1 MERMFD
7 GKNSK
12 KIEYLEEE
20 RKKLWK
26 KLFELEKQV
35 AEKPSDIERE
45 AKQASRKAAEYRN
58 RTEDRLN
65 QANEIH
71 SKLVNIETEIDVK
84 LIDIKSRHSKSVEI
98 SNELLENS
106 TSLSNLVTKISEVLE
121 KHPNIEQ
128 EIEELDTLINK
139 IEENSSKANT
149 TYKGILTKKTEIDEL
164 HREILGYEDEDGDNE
179 IITVDGLKKE
189 LETSYNN
196 LTVTAESLEEN
207 LESLKDSSR
216 IQYDNFIKNNQDE
229 LDKIKSNSKSDY
241 DKINKQIE
249 SLLPNALTAGLSSAF
264 VTKKGEEE
272 ELFKEYKKSFNNGI
286 LYISLSALLPIGIS
300 IFYLLSGA
308 TLTDT
313 IERAPKIMLAFLP
326 LYIPLIWTTISANKK
341 VNLSKRLIEEYSHKQ
356 VLSMTIEGL
365 SKQIENIKDADMS
378 EELRIKL
385 LNSFLNVTN
394 ENPGKLI
401 LNYQKSDNPI
411 LNFFDRDKKKDKT
424 IVDTLKDSTEGIFEK
439 AADKIEEGI
448 INNEKE
454 L

>member
-1 MERMFD
+1 MFD

-12 KIEYLEEE
+12 KIEYLEKE
-20 RKKLWK
+20 RKKLWER
-26 KLFELEKQV
+26 LLELEKQV

-45 AKQASRKAAEYRN
+45 AKQASKKAAEYRN

-71 SKLVNIETEIDVK
+71 LKLTNIETEIDEK
-84 LIDIKSRHSKSVEI
+84 LIDIKSKHSKSVEI
-98 SNELLENS
+98 SDELLENS
-106 TSLSNLVTKISEVLE
+106 TSLSNLVTRISEVLE
-121 KHPNIEQ
+121 EHPDIEQ
-128 EIEELDTLINK
+128 EIGQLYTLINK

-149 TYKGILTKKTEIDEL
+149 IYKGILSKKIEIDEL
-164 HREILGYEDEDGDNE
+164 HREILGYDDEDEDGE
-179 IITVDGLKKE
+179 IITVEGLKKE

-196 LTVTAESLEEN
+196 LTVTAGNLEEK
-207 LESLKDSSR
+207 LESIKNTSK
-216 IQYDNFIKNNQDE
+216 IQFDNFIKNNQDD
-229 LDKIKSNSKSDY
+229 LDKIKSNSKSEY
-241 DKINKQIE
+241 DKINNQIE

-272 ELFKEYKKSFNNGI
+272 KLYKEYKKSFNNGI

-326 LYIPLIWTTISANKK
+326 LYIPLIWITISANKK

-365 SKQIENIKDADMS
+365 SKQIENIEDADMS

-385 LNSFLNVTN
+385 LNSFLNVTS

-411 LNFFDRDKKKDKT
+411 LNFFDRDKKKNKT
-424 IVDTLKDSTEGIFEK
+424 IVDTLKDSTKDIIEK
-439 AADKIEEGI
+439 AADEIEEGI
-448 INNEKE
+448 MNNGKE
-454 L
+454 I

>member
-1 MERMFD
+1 MFD

-26 KLFELEKQV
+26 RLLELEKQV
-35 AEKPSDIERE
+35 AEKPSDIEKE
-45 AKQASRKAAEYRN
+45 AKQASRKTSEYRN

-71 SKLVNIETEIDVK
+71 SKLTNIETEIEEK
-84 LIDIKSRHSKSVEI
+84 LIDIKSKHSKSVEL
-98 SNELLENS
+98 SNELLKNS
-106 TSLSNLVTKISEVLE
+106 TSLSNLVARISEVLE
-121 KHPNIEQ
+121 EHPDIEQ

-164 HREILGYEDEDGDNE
+164 HREILGYEDEDEDGE
-179 IITVDGLKKE
+179 VITVDGLKKE
-189 LETSYNN
+189 LEISYNN
-196 LTVTAESLEEN
+196 LTATSENLEKN
-207 LESLKDSSR
+207 LESLENSSKV
-216 IQYDNFIKNNQDE
+216 QYDIFIKNNQDDLE
-229 LDKIKSNSKSDY
+229 KIKSNSKSEY

-264 VTKKGEEE
+264 VTKKSEE
-272 ELFKEYKKSFNNGI
+272 ELLYKEYKKSFNNGI

-326 LYIPLIWTTISANKK
+326 LYIPLIWITISANKK

-365 SKQIENIKDADMS
+365 SKQIENIEDADMS

-385 LNSFLNVTN
+385 LNSFLNVTS

-411 LNFFDRDKKKDKT
+411 LNFFERDKKKDKT
-424 IVDTLKDSTEGIFEK
+424 IVDTLKDSTKDIIEKSADEIKEGIL
-439 AADKIEEGI
+439 
-448 INNEKE
+448 NNGKE

>member
-1 MERMFD
+1 MFD

-20 RKKLWK
+20 RKKLWER
-26 KLFELEKQV
+26 LLELEKQV

-45 AKQASRKAAEYRN
+45 AKQASKKAAEYRN
-58 RTEDRLN
+58 KTEERLN
-65 QANEIH
+65 QAIEIQ
-71 SKLVNIETEIDVK
+71 SKLAIIETEIDEK
-84 LIDIKSRHSKSVEI
+84 LSDIKSKHSKSIEV

-106 TSLSNLVTKISEVLE
+106 TSLSNLVTRISEVLDE
-121 KHPNIEQ
+121 HPEIEQ
-128 EIEELDTLINK
+128 EINQLDELIAK

-164 HREILGYEDEDGDNE
+164 HREILGYEDEDEDGE
-179 IITVDGLKKE
+179 IITVEGLKKE
-189 LETSYNN
+189 LETSYNHLTETSEN
-196 LTVTAESLEEN
+196 LEESLEK
-207 LESLKDSSR
+207 LKKASKS
-216 IQYDNFIKNNQDE
+216 QYDDFIKNNQDDLE
-229 LDKIKSNSKSDY
+229 ILKSNSKNEY

-264 VTKKGEEE
+264 VTKKSEEE
-272 ELFKEYKKSFNNGI
+272 ELYKEYKTSFNNGI

-365 SKQIENIKDADMS
+365 SKQIENIDDAGMS

-385 LNSFLNVTN
+385 LNSFLNVTS

-424 IVDTLKDSTEGIFEK
+424 IVDTLKDSTKDIIEK
-439 AADKIEEGI
+439 AADEIEEGI
-448 INNEKE
+448 GNNGKE

>member
-1 MERMFD
+1 MFD

-20 RKKLWK
+20 RKKLWER
-26 KLFELEKQV
+26 LMELEKQV

-45 AKQASRKAAEYRN
+45 AKQASKKAAEYRN
-58 RTEDRLN
+58 KTEERLN
-65 QANEIH
+65 QAIEIQ
-71 SKLVNIETEIDVK
+71 SKLANIETEIDEK
-84 LIDIKSRHSKSVEI
+84 LNDIKAKHSKSIEV
-98 SNELLENS
+98 SDDLLENG
-106 TSLSNLVTKISEVLE
+106 TSLSNLVTRISEILDE
-121 KHPNIEQ
+121 HPEIDQ
-128 EIEELDTLINK
+128 EIEQLDELIAK

-164 HREILGYEDEDGDNE
+164 HREILGYEDEDEDGE
-179 IITVDGLKKE
+179 IITVEGLKKE
-189 LETSYNN
+189 LETSYNHLTETSQN
-196 LTVTAESLEEN
+196 LEKSLEN
-207 LESLKDSSR
+207 LKKTSKS
-216 IQYDNFIKNNQDE
+216 QYDDFIKNNQDD
-229 LDKIKSNSKSDY
+229 LATLKSNSKNEY

-264 VTKKGEEE
+264 ITKKGEEE
-272 ELFKEYKKSFNNGI
+272 ELYKEYKKSFNNGI

-300 IFYLLSGA
+300 VFYLLSGA

-365 SKQIENIKDADMS
+365 SKQIENIEDADTS

-385 LNSFLNVTN
+385 LNSFLNVTS

-401 LNYQKSDNPI
+401 SNYQKSDNPI

-424 IVDTLKDSTEGIFEK
+424 IVDTLKDSTKDIIEK
-439 AADKIEEGI
+439 AADEIEEGI
-448 INNEKE
+448 GNSGKE

>member
-1 MERMFD
+1 MFD

-12 KIEYLEEE
+12 KIEYLDEE
-20 RKKLWK
+20 RRKLWVR
-26 KLFELEKQV
+26 LSELEKQV
-35 AEKPSDIERE
+35 AEKPSDIEKE
-45 AKQASRKAAEYRN
+45 ARHASKKAAEYRN
-58 RTEDRLN
+58 RAEERFN
-65 QANEIH
+65 QASEIH
-71 SKLVNIETEIDVK
+71 SKLVNIETEIDEK
-84 LIDIKSRHSKSVEI
+84 LSDIKSNHTKSIEV
-98 SNELLENS
+98 SNDLLENS
-106 TSLSNLVTKISEVLE
+106 TNLSNLVTRISEVLE
-121 KHPNIEQ
+121 EHPEIEQ
-128 EIEELDTLINK
+128 EIDKLDELILK

-164 HREILGYEDEDGDNE
+164 HREILGYEDEDEDGE
-179 IITVDGLKKE
+179 IITVEGLKKE
-189 LETSYNN
+189 LETSYNQ
-196 LTVTAESLEEN
+196 LTEISENLEEN
-207 LESLKDSSR
+207 LEILKKTSKG
-216 IQYDNFIKNNQDE
+216 QYDDFIKTNQDS
-229 LDKIKSNSKSDY
+229 LDSITSNSKKEY

-264 VTKKGEEE
+264 ITKKGEEE
-272 ELFKEYKKSFNNGI
+272 ELYNEYKKSFNKGI

-300 IFYLLSGA
+300 VFYLLSGA

-365 SKQIENIKDADMS
+365 SKQIENIEDADMS

-385 LNSFLNVTN
+385 LNTFLNVTS

-411 LNFFDRDKKKDKT
+411 LNFFDRDKKKDKS
-424 IVDTLKDSTEGIFEK
+424 IVDTLKDSTKGIIEK
-439 AADKIEEGI
+439 AKDEIEEGI
-448 INNEKE
+448 VNNGN
-454 L
+454 